1 MDATVEGSIAVGGR
15 AVAPVEPTVEL
26 RERVARMEAAVLAP
40 LTRTGLGYY
49 VLMALLLATF
59 AWGAYAWSVQI
70 RRGLAVTG
78 LSNPIPWGFYIT
90 NFVFWIGVSHAGT
103 FISAILRVTKVGW
116 RTPVVRMAEFMT
128 VAALLMGGWMP
139 LVDLGRPD
147 RILNLLNYGRF
158 QSAIVWDLLAV
169 TTYLTGSLIYLYLPL
184 IPDLAMAR
192 DRLDAARHPLR
203 HRIYTLLAVGW
214 HGNEE
219 QWRRLAR
226 GIRIM
231 CALIIGVMVS
241 VHTVVS
247 WIFGMTLRPGWH
259 STIFGPYFVV
269 GAIWSG
275 IAAVLT
281 GMAVFRKVFRLQE
294 VITRAHF
301 ERLAKLLAAVGLVYA
316 YLTLN
321 EYLTIA
327 YKLEPQDYSLM
338 RALFAG
344 AYAPLFWIYGIAGML
359 VPLVL
364 LALPRTRTIP
374 GVVVA
379 SVLVNV
385 GMWIKRYVITV
396 PSLAVPQIPVDW
408 ASYMPTWVEVSIV
421 LATFAGFAFLVGAM
435 AKAVPIVPMWELAE
449 QMETGAE

>member
-1 MDATVEGSIAVGGR
+1 MAQLVQAEAVPS
-15 AVAPVEPTVEL
+15 AD
-26 RERVARMEAAVLAP
+26 ERRLRMEEAVLAP
-40 LTRTGLGYY
+40 LTRTGPGY
-49 VLMALLLATF
+49 VALMALMLAVF
-59 AWGAYAWSVQI
+59 AWGVYAWTVQL

-78 LSNPIPWGFYIT
+78 LSDPVPWGFYIT

-103 FISAILRVTKVGW
+103 FISAVLRVGNVGW

-128 VAALLMGGWMP
+128 IAALLMGGWMP

-147 RILNLLNYGRF
+147 RLLNLLNYGRF
-158 QSAIVWDLLAV
+158 QSAIVWDLLAI

-184 IPDLAMAR
+184 IPDLALAR
-192 DRLDAARHPLR
+192 DRLDPASHPLR
-203 HRIYTLLAVGW
+203 RRLYAVLAVGW

-231 CALIIGVMVS
+231 CVLIIGVMVS

-247 WIFGMTLRPGWH
+247 WIFGMTLRTGWH

-275 IAAVLT
+275 IAAVIV
-281 GMAVFRKVFRLQE
+281 GMVVFRRVFHLQGI
-294 VITRAHF
+294 ITPRHF
-301 ERLAKLLAAVGLVYA
+301 VHLANLLLVAGLVYA
-316 YLTLN
+316 YLTFS

-327 YKLEPQDYSLM
+327 YKLEPQDADLLN
-338 RALFAG
+338 ALFLG
-344 AYAPLFWIYGIAGML
+344 SYAPLFWTYGVAGML
-359 VPLVL
+359 VPLLL
-364 LALPRTRTIP
+364 LALPWTRNVP
-374 GVVVA
+374 GIVAA

-396 PSLAVPQIPVDW
+396 PSLALPQIPEGW
-408 ASYMPTWVEVSIV
+408 AAYAPTWIEISIV
-421 LATFAGFAFLVGAM
+421 AATFAGFAFLVGLM
-435 AKAVPIVPMWELAE
+435 AKAVPLIPTWELAE
-449 QMETGAE
+449 QMEAGAE